1 MENGIESSN
10 FSLPAPL
17 YTLHSPLSSL
27 HSTLHSS
34 HSSDPSPHPLLPMPL
49 CQSQCPF
56 PFSFCSARSTRSRR
70 GEWTQ
75 GDAVVVVA
83 VAAGVAAAVSVS
95 QLNLRA
101 KNVPLFCRSWL
112 CFGDADR
119 SDRQRKRESN
129 EGACIGIAG
138 RGTDTDDARSGRKR
152 NRSAAP
158 DAVRATPLDDLP
170 LSLTLLP
177 LA

>member
-1 MENGIESSN
+1 MTGRGKAADNKQKTSKASRTKWKMESN
-10 FSLPAPL
+10 RATLHCPLYSTLFTLHSLFSTLL
-17 YTLHSPLSSL
+17 YTLPTPL
-27 HSTLHSS
+27 TFP
-34 HSSDPSPHPLLPMPL
+34 PSALTNAP

-101 KNVPLFCRSWL
+101 KNVPLFAGVDFVL
-112 CFGDADR
+112 ATLTEATDR
-119 SDRQRKRESN
+119 ETKREK
-129 EGACIGIAG
+129 E
-138 RGTDTDDARSGRKR
+138 RE
-152 NRSAAP
+152 
-158 DAVRATPLDDLP
+158 RATRA
-170 LSLTLLP
+170 